1 MLQTETNTKNTK
13 NSLINQPLLNS
24 EFVTLINTLSKAILE
39 FYNVSK
45 NISLNKDVLIN
56 YGKKELKS
64 ENNSNIN
71 TNNGNNDRKENNIKL
86 IKNLTDIFNELE
98 FNNKSQRNNLLN
110 FFEDSKILFKKLK
123 EKRHELIL
131 KEKSYSLKKLSAST
145 RNSHKNIKGML
156 EQYQNKEG
164 FNKKFDNEN
173 FEDNAFRKYDSNST
187 KNKEINLNNRRKLN
201 SMEIENLK
209 FKTSASLKNE
219 NYLNDADNNLNLYTE
234 KETKTEYGK
243 VIRISSNEIIRLRN
257 MNKKLNEE
265 LRKYKTSYK
274 YEGINNQNNN
284 NFNNFEKI
292 NIYIKD
298 KDKLI
303 STLKNEM
310 NQSNQNFKALI
321 NKYKTE
327 MFKLKQENKQL
338 KFNVSYSVSNK
349 SELDKNVYSRL
360 GNLMKE
366 NRILKD
372 NLEELKMANL
382 HSEYNTKIYKNLS
395 LPPANESRENQYL
408 KNKIKIL
415 EKKFEEKLNE
425 NDKLNNTIMFLQK
438 KFDEEKSNLT
448 RKISNLSMNLLNKQ
462 NEKLDL
468 QNEKMNKNNA
478 LENLKYKR
486 SKDMKEKQIMK
497 TEENG
502 EQFNEYE
509 NISKYNNRIIE
520 LESNLEKIK
529 KLNLDQNNQ
538 ISILN
543 QQIYE
548 KEAALL
554 EQGNQMDQLNSNLT
568 SQKIENQ
575 QLLKVIESLRNNQP
589 NNELLNNLK
598 EKLQEQQNLNK
609 DLNEKLFK
617 INHDNKLL
625 KNEVAAKE
633 KQISQLNEIY
643 NEQELK
649 EKEIENLK
657 KEMESL
663 KFENE
668 KLNFR
673 KKEIRELLPSNIEST
688 LKKKNEEI
696 EGLNQ
701 LIKKMQEEREKGDNE
716 LTALKRE
723 NEKIKKQIVR
733 LSETIPEE
741 YNDLEKKYKDLEN
754 KYFSLKNKNTNSQ
767 TPRKN
772 KSEEKLEDKFTK
784 ELTEAK
790 KQIEQLKK
798 KNVELVTQLEDKEIN
813 KNFFDNRSE
822 DANKSNYEEEFDLR
836 KMAKGAKEKNRSQ
849 DINIDY
855 PGIQTYKEKVRE
867 LEFYYNSLENLVK
880 KLLLTIQCNPKNKT
894 YVAELCRIVGFDLE
908 TTNKILT
915 NKNKNFI
922 LGLFSKQ

>member
-673 KKEIRELLPSNIEST
+673 KKEIREMLPSNIEST

-723 NEKIKKQIVR
+723 NEKIKNQIVR

>member
-1 MLQTETNTKNTK
+1 MLQTETNEKNAK

-71 TNNGNNDRKENNIKL
+71 ANNGNNDRKENNIKL

-145 RNSHKNIKGML
+145 KNSHKNIQGML
-156 EQYQNKEG
+156 EPNQNKDS
-164 FNKKFDNEN
+164 FNRKFDNEN
-173 FEDNAFRKYDSNST
+173 LEDNAFRKYDSYSN
-187 KNKEINLNNRRKLN
+187 KNQEINLNNRRKKN

-209 FKTSASLKNE
+209 SKTSTSLKNE
-219 NYLNDADNNLNLYTE
+219 NYLNDEDNNLNSNRE
-234 KETKTEYGK
+234 NEAKTEYGK
-243 VIRISSNEIIRLRN
+243 IIRISSNEIIRLRN

-303 STLKNEM
+303 SNLKNEM

-415 EKKFEEKLNE
+415 EKKFEEKLSE

-448 RKISNLSMNLLNKQ
+448 RKIGNLSMNLLNKQ

-520 LESNLEKIK
+520 LESNLEKVK

-554 EQGNQMDQLNSNLT
+554 EQGNKMDQINSNLT

-589 NNELLNNLK
+589 NNESLNNLK

-617 INHDNKLL
+617 INNDNKLL

-673 KKEIRELLPSNIEST
+673 KKEIREMLPSNIEST

-723 NEKIKKQIVR
+723 NEKIKNQIVR

>member
-156 EQYQNKEG
+156 EQNQNKEG
-164 FNKKFDNEN
+164 FDEKFDNEN

-201 SMEIENLK
+201 SIEIENLK

-448 RKISNLSMNLLNKQ
+448 RKIGNLSMNLLNKQ

>member
-1 MLQTETNTKNTK
+1 MLQTETNEKNTK

-71 TNNGNNDRKENNIKL
+71 ANNGNNDRKENNIKL

-145 RNSHKNIKGML
+145 KNSHKNIQGML
-156 EQYQNKEG
+156 EQNQNKDS
-164 FNKKFDNEN
+164 FNRKFDNEN
-173 FEDNAFRKYDSNST
+173 LEDNAFRKYDSYST
-187 KNKEINLNNRRKLN
+187 KNQEINLNNRREKN

-209 FKTSASLKNE
+209 SKTSTSLKNE
-219 NYLNDADNNLNLYTE
+219 NYLNDEDNNLNSNRE
-234 KETKTEYGK
+234 NEAKTEYGK
-243 VIRISSNEIIRLRN
+243 IIRISSNEIIRLRN

-438 KFDEEKSNLT
+438 KFDDEKSNLT
-448 RKISNLSMNLLNKQ
+448 RKIGNLSMNLLNKQ

-520 LESNLEKIK
+520 LESNLEKVK

-554 EQGNQMDQLNSNLT
+554 EQGNKMDQINSNLT

-589 NNELLNNLK
+589 NNESLNNLK

-617 INHDNKLL
+617 INNDNKLL

-673 KKEIRELLPSNIEST
+673 KKEIREMLPSNIEST

-723 NEKIKKQIVR
+723 NEKIKNQIVR

-798 KNVELVTQLEDKEIN
+798 KNVELVTQLEDKEMN

>member
-156 EQYQNKEG
+156 EQNQNKEG
-164 FNKKFDNEN
+164 FDEKFDNEN

>member
-1 MLQTETNTKNTK
+1 MLQTETNEKNTK

-71 TNNGNNDRKENNIKL
+71 AINGNNDRKENNIKL

-145 RNSHKNIKGML
+145 KNSHKNIQGML
-156 EQYQNKEG
+156 EPNQNKDS
-164 FNKKFDNEN
+164 FNRKFDNEN
-173 FEDNAFRKYDSNST
+173 LEDNAFRKYDSYST
-187 KNKEINLNNRRKLN
+187 KNQEINLNNRRKKN

-209 FKTSASLKNE
+209 SKTSTSLKNE
-219 NYLNDADNNLNLYTE
+219 NYLNDEDNNLNSNRE
-234 KETKTEYGK
+234 NEAKTEYGK
-243 VIRISSNEIIRLRN
+243 IIRISSNEIIRLRN

-448 RKISNLSMNLLNKQ
+448 RKIGNLSMNLLNKQ

-520 LESNLEKIK
+520 LESNLEKVK

-554 EQGNQMDQLNSNLT
+554 EQGNKMDQINSNLT

-589 NNELLNNLK
+589 NNESLNNLK

-617 INHDNKLL
+617 INNDNKLL

-673 KKEIRELLPSNIEST
+673 KKEIREMLPSNIEST

-723 NEKIKKQIVR
+723 NEKIKNQIVR

-798 KNVELVTQLEDKEIN
+798 KNVELVTQLEDKEMN

>member
-1 MLQTETNTKNTK
+1 MLQTETNAKNTK

-145 RNSHKNIKGML
+145 RNSHKNIQGML
-156 EQYQNKEG
+156 EQNQNKDN
-164 FNKKFDNEN
+164 FNRKFDNEN
-173 FEDNAFRKYDSNST
+173 LEDDAFRKYDSYST
-187 KNKEINLNNRRKLN
+187 KNQEINLNNRRIIN

-209 FKTSASLKNE
+209 SKTSTSLKNE
-219 NYLNDADNNLNLYTE
+219 NYLNDEDNNLNSNRE
-234 KETKTEYGK
+234 NEAKTEYGK
-243 VIRISSNEIIRLRN
+243 IIRISSNEIIRLRN

-448 RKISNLSMNLLNKQ
+448 RKIGNLSMNLLNKQ

-520 LESNLEKIK
+520 LESNLEKVK

-554 EQGNQMDQLNSNLT
+554 EQGNKMDQINSNLT

-589 NNELLNNLK
+589 NNESLNNLK

-673 KKEIRELLPSNIEST
+673 KKEIREMLPSNIEST

-723 NEKIKKQIVR
+723 NEKIKNQIVR

>member
-201 SMEIENLK
+201 SLEIENLK
-209 FKTSASLKNE
+209 SKTSTSLKNE

>member
-156 EQYQNKEG
+156 EQNQNKEG
-164 FNKKFDNEN
+164 FDEKFDNEN

-657 KEMESL
+657 KEIESL

-673 KKEIRELLPSNIEST
+673 KKEIREMLPSNIEST

>member
-321 NKYKTE
+321 NRYKTE

-673 KKEIRELLPSNIEST
+673 KKEIREMLPSNIEST

>member
-156 EQYQNKEG
+156 EQNQNKEG
-164 FNKKFDNEN
+164 FDEKFDNEN
-173 FEDNAFRKYDSNST
+173 FEDNAFRKYYSNST

-209 FKTSASLKNE
+209 FKTSALLKNE

-303 STLKNEM
+303 SNLKNEM

-598 EKLQEQQNLNK
+598 EKLQEQLNLNK

-617 INHDNKLL
+617 INNDNKLL
-625 KNEVAAKE
+625 KNEIAAKE

-673 KKEIRELLPSNIEST
+673 KKEIREMLPSNIEST

>member
-156 EQYQNKEG
+156 EQNQNKEG
-164 FNKKFDNEN
+164 FDEKFDNEN

-303 STLKNEM
+303 SSLKNEM

-321 NKYKTE
+321 NRYKTE

>member
-156 EQYQNKEG
+156 EQNQNKEG
-164 FNKKFDNEN
+164 FDEKFDNEN

-321 NKYKTE
+321 NRYKTE

-673 KKEIRELLPSNIEST
+673 KKEIREMLPSNIEST

>member
-201 SMEIENLK
+201 SLEIENLK
-209 FKTSASLKNE
+209 SKTSTSLKNE

-303 STLKNEM
+303 SSLKNEM

>member
-156 EQYQNKEG
+156 EQNQNKEG
-164 FNKKFDNEN
+164 FDEKFDNEN

-201 SMEIENLK
+201 SLEIENLK
-209 FKTSASLKNE
+209 SKTSTSLKNE

-298 KDKLI
+298 KDKII

-310 NQSNQNFKALI
+310 NQSNQNYKALI
-321 NKYKTE
+321 NKYKAE
-327 MFKLKQENKQL
+327 MLKLKQENKQL
-338 KFNVSYSVSNK
+338 KLNISYSTNNK
-349 SELDKNVYSRL
+349 SELDKSIYSRL
-360 GNLMKE
+360 SNLMKE
-366 NRILKD
+366 NKILKD
-372 NLEELKMANL
+372 NLEELKMTNL
-382 HSEYNTKIYKNLS
+382 HSEYNSRIAKNIS
-395 LPPANESRENQYL
+395 LPLSNESNENQYL

-415 EKKFEEKLNE
+415 ENKFEQKLKE
-425 NDKLNNTIMFLQK
+425 NKELNNTIFFLQK
-438 KFDEEKSNLT
+438 KFEEEKSNFT
-448 RKISNLSMNLLNKQ
+448 KKISNLSMNLKNEQ
-462 NEKLDL
+462 NEKLNL
-468 QNEKMNKNNA
+468 ENKKLERNNT
-478 LENLKYKR
+478 LENLKYK
-486 SKDMKEKQIMK
+486 SNKDMKEKQNDNS
-497 TEENG
+497 EENV
-502 EQFNEYE
+502 EQIKDEYE
-509 NISKYNNRIIE
+509 KISIYNNKILE

-529 KLNLDQNNQ
+529 KLNLEQKNQIEILNNQLYEKESALIEQNNQ
-538 ISILN
+538 MN
-543 QQIYE
+543 QT
-548 KEAALL
+548 
-554 EQGNQMDQLNSNLT
+554 NSNLT
-568 SQKIENQ
+568 SQKLKNQ
-575 QLLKVIESLRNNQP
+575 QLLKVIESLKNNQT
-589 NNELLNNLK
+589 NNETLNSLK
-598 EKLQEQQNLNK
+598 ERLEEQQNLNK
-609 DLNEKLFK
+609 DLNEKLSK
-617 INHDNKLL
+617 INNDNKLL
-625 KNEVAAKE
+625 KNKLLSNE
-633 KQISQLNEIY
+633 KQISHLNEIY
-643 NEQELK
+643 NSEKLK
-649 EKEIENLK
+649 EKELEKLK
-657 KEMESL
+657 NEVQSL

-668 KLNFR
+668 TLSFR
-673 KKEIRELLPSNIEST
+673 NKEIKEMLPNNYEET
-688 LKKKNEEI
+688 LKKKSEEI

-716 LTALKRE
+716 LTSLKRE
-723 NEKIKKQIVR
+723 NEKIKNQIVR
-733 LSETIPEE
+733 LSKSLPEE
-741 YNDLEKKYKDLEN
+741 YTDLEKKYKDLEN
-754 KYFSLKNKNTNSQ
+754 KYFSLKNKNANNQ
-767 TPRKN
+767 TPKKN
-772 KSEEKLEDKFTK
+772 KTEEKQEDKFTK

-790 KQIEQLKK
+790 KEIEQLKK

-813 KNFFDNRSE
+813 KNYFDNRSE

-922 LGLFSKQ
+922 LGLFSK

>member
-1 MLQTETNTKNTK
+1 MLQTETNEKNTK

-71 TNNGNNDRKENNIKL
+71 AINGNNDRKENNIKL

-145 RNSHKNIKGML
+145 KNSHKNIQGML
-156 EQYQNKEG
+156 EPNQNKDS
-164 FNKKFDNEN
+164 FNRKFDNEN
-173 FEDNAFRKYDSNST
+173 LEDNAFRKYDSYSN
-187 KNKEINLNNRRKLN
+187 KNQEINLNNRRKKN

-209 FKTSASLKNE
+209 SKTSTSLKNE
-219 NYLNDADNNLNLYTE
+219 NYLNDEDNNLNSNRE
-234 KETKTEYGK
+234 NEAKTEYGK
-243 VIRISSNEIIRLRN
+243 IIRISSNEIIRLRN

-303 STLKNEM
+303 SNLKNEM

-415 EKKFEEKLNE
+415 EKKFEEKLSE

-448 RKISNLSMNLLNKQ
+448 RKIGNLSMNLLNKQ

-520 LESNLEKIK
+520 LESNLEKVK

-554 EQGNQMDQLNSNLT
+554 EQGNKMDQINSNLT

-589 NNELLNNLK
+589 NNESLNNLK

-673 KKEIRELLPSNIEST
+673 KKEIREMLPSNIEST

-723 NEKIKKQIVR
+723 NEKIKNQIVR

-798 KNVELVTQLEDKEIN
+798 KNVELVTQLEDKEMN

>member
-201 SMEIENLK
+201 SLEIENLK
-209 FKTSASLKNE
+209 SKTSTSLKNE

-716 LTALKRE
+716 LSALKRE

>member
-1 MLQTETNTKNTK
+1 MLQTETNEKNTK

-71 TNNGNNDRKENNIKL
+71 ANNGNNDRKENNIKL

-145 RNSHKNIKGML
+145 KNSHKNIQGML
-156 EQYQNKEG
+156 EQNQNKDS
-164 FNKKFDNEN
+164 FNRKFDNEN
-173 FEDNAFRKYDSNST
+173 LEDNAFRKYDSYST
-187 KNKEINLNNRRKLN
+187 KNQEINLNNRREKN

-209 FKTSASLKNE
+209 SKTSTSLKNE
-219 NYLNDADNNLNLYTE
+219 NYLNDEDNNLNSNRE
-234 KETKTEYGK
+234 NEAKTEYGK
-243 VIRISSNEIIRLRN
+243 IIRISSNEIIRLRN

-438 KFDEEKSNLT
+438 KFDDEKSNLT
-448 RKISNLSMNLLNKQ
+448 RKIGNLSMNLLNKQ

-520 LESNLEKIK
+520 LESNLEKVK

-554 EQGNQMDQLNSNLT
+554 EQGNKMDQINSNLT

-589 NNELLNNLK
+589 NNESLNNLK

-617 INHDNKLL
+617 INNDNKLL

-673 KKEIRELLPSNIEST
+673 KKEIREMLPSNIEST

-723 NEKIKKQIVR
+723 NEKIKNQIVR

>member
-1 MLQTETNTKNTK
+1 MLQTETNAKNTK

-145 RNSHKNIKGML
+145 KNSHKNIQGML
-156 EQYQNKEG
+156 EQNQNKDN
-164 FNKKFDNEN
+164 FNRKFDNEN
-173 FEDNAFRKYDSNST
+173 LEDDAFRKYDSYST
-187 KNKEINLNNRRKLN
+187 KNQEINLNNRRIIN

-209 FKTSASLKNE
+209 SKTSTSLKNE
-219 NYLNDADNNLNLYTE
+219 NYLNDEDNNLNSNRE
-234 KETKTEYGK
+234 NEAKTEYGK
-243 VIRISSNEIIRLRN
+243 IIRISSNEIIRLRN

-408 KNKIKIL
+408 KNKINIL

-448 RKISNLSMNLLNKQ
+448 RKIGNLSMNLLNKQ

-520 LESNLEKIK
+520 LESNLEKVK

-554 EQGNQMDQLNSNLT
+554 EQGNKMDQINSNLT

-589 NNELLNNLK
+589 NNESLNNLK

-673 KKEIRELLPSNIEST
+673 KKEIREMLPSNIEST

-723 NEKIKKQIVR
+723 NEKIKNQIVR

>member
-156 EQYQNKEG
+156 EQNQNKEG
-164 FNKKFDNEN
+164 FDEKFDNEN

-303 STLKNEM
+303 SSLKNEM

-321 NKYKTE
+321 NRYKTE

-867 LEFYYNSLENLVK
+867 LEFYYNSLENLGK

>member
-156 EQYQNKEG
+156 EQNQNKEG
-164 FNKKFDNEN
+164 FDEKFDNEN

-303 STLKNEM
+303 SSLKNEM

-321 NKYKTE
+321 NRYKTE

-468 QNEKMNKNNA
+468 QYE
-478 LENLKYKR
+478 R
-486 SKDMKEKQIMK
+486 K
-497 TEENG
+497 T
-502 EQFNEYE
+502 
-509 NISKYNNRIIE
+509 
-520 LESNLEKIK
+520 
-529 KLNLDQNNQ
+529 
-538 ISILN
+538 
-543 QQIYE
+543 
-548 KEAALL
+548 
-554 EQGNQMDQLNSNLT
+554 
-568 SQKIENQ
+568 
-575 QLLKVIESLRNNQP
+575 
-589 NNELLNNLK
+589 NNEN
-598 EKLQEQQNLNK
+598 
-609 DLNEKLFK
+609 
-617 INHDNKLL
+617 
-625 KNEVAAKE
+625 
-633 KQISQLNEIY
+633 
-643 NEQELK
+643 
-649 EKEIENLK
+649 
-657 KEMESL
+657 
-663 KFENE
+663 
-668 KLNFR
+668 
-673 KKEIRELLPSNIEST
+673 
-688 LKKKNEEI
+688 
-696 EGLNQ
+696 
-701 LIKKMQEEREKGDNE
+701 
-716 LTALKRE
+716 
-723 NEKIKKQIVR
+723 
-733 LSETIPEE
+733 
-741 YNDLEKKYKDLEN
+741 
-754 KYFSLKNKNTNSQ
+754 
-767 TPRKN
+767 
-772 KSEEKLEDKFTK
+772 
-784 ELTEAK
+784 
-790 KQIEQLKK
+790 
-798 KNVELVTQLEDKEIN
+798 
-813 KNFFDNRSE
+813 
-822 DANKSNYEEEFDLR
+822 
-836 KMAKGAKEKNRSQ
+836 
-849 DINIDY
+849 
-855 PGIQTYKEKVRE
+855 
-867 LEFYYNSLENLVK
+867 
-880 KLLLTIQCNPKNKT
+880 
-894 YVAELCRIVGFDLE
+894 
-908 TTNKILT
+908 
-915 NKNKNFI
+915 
-922 LGLFSKQ
+922 

>member
-156 EQYQNKEG
+156 EQNQNKEG
-164 FNKKFDNEN
+164 FDEKFDNEN

-673 KKEIRELLPSNIEST
+673 KKEIREMLPSNIEST

>member
-1 MLQTETNTKNTK
+1 MLQTETNEKNTK

-45 NISLNKDVLIN
+45 NISLNKEVLIN

-71 TNNGNNDRKENNIKL
+71 ANNGNNDRKENNIKL

-98 FNNKSQRNNLLN
+98 FNNKYQRNNLLN

-145 RNSHKNIKGML
+145 KNSHKNIQGML
-156 EQYQNKEG
+156 EQNQNNDS
-164 FNKKFDNEN
+164 FNRKFDNEN
-173 FEDNAFRKYDSNST
+173 LEDNAFRKYDSYST
-187 KNKEINLNNRRKLN
+187 KNQEINLNNRRKKN

-209 FKTSASLKNE
+209 SKTSTSLKNE
-219 NYLNDADNNLNLYTE
+219 NYLNDEDNNLNSNRE
-234 KETKTEYGK
+234 NEAKTEYGK
-243 VIRISSNEIIRLRN
+243 IIRISSNEIIRLRN

-265 LRKYKTSYK
+265 LRKYKTNYK

-303 STLKNEM
+303 SNLKNEM

-448 RKISNLSMNLLNKQ
+448 RKIGNLSMNLLNKQ

-486 SKDMKEKQIMK
+486 SKDMKGKQIMK

-520 LESNLEKIK
+520 LESNLEKVK

-554 EQGNQMDQLNSNLT
+554 EQGNKMDQINSNLT

-589 NNELLNNLK
+589 NNESLNNLK

-673 KKEIRELLPSNIEST
+673 KKEIREMLPSNIEST

-723 NEKIKKQIVR
+723 NEKIKNQIVR

>member
-1 MLQTETNTKNTK
+1 MLQTETNEKNTK

-71 TNNGNNDRKENNIKL
+71 AINGNNDRKENNIKL

-145 RNSHKNIKGML
+145 KNSHKNIQGML
-156 EQYQNKEG
+156 EPNQNKDS
-164 FNKKFDNEN
+164 FNRKFDNEN
-173 FEDNAFRKYDSNST
+173 LEDNAFRKYDSYST
-187 KNKEINLNNRRKLN
+187 KNQEINLNNRRKKN

-209 FKTSASLKNE
+209 SKTSTSLKNE
-219 NYLNDADNNLNLYTE
+219 NYLNDEDNNLNSNRE
-234 KETKTEYGK
+234 NEAKTEYGK
-243 VIRISSNEIIRLRN
+243 IIRISSNEIIRLRN

-303 STLKNEM
+303 SNLKNEM

-448 RKISNLSMNLLNKQ
+448 RKIGNLSMNLLNKQ

-486 SKDMKEKQIMK
+486 IKDMKEKQIMK

-520 LESNLEKIK
+520 LESNLEKVK

-554 EQGNQMDQLNSNLT
+554 EQGNKMDQINSNLT

-589 NNELLNNLK
+589 NNESLNNLK

-673 KKEIRELLPSNIEST
+673 KKEIREMLPSNIEST

-798 KNVELVTQLEDKEIN
+798 KNVELVTQLEDKEMN

>member
-1 MLQTETNTKNTK
+1 MQTETNTIKKK
-13 NSLINQPLLNS
+13 NSFNNQPLLNS
-24 EFVTLINTLSKAILE
+24 EFIGYINTLSKAILD

-45 NISLNKDVLIN
+45 NINLNKDVLIN
-56 YGKKELKS
+56 FGKKELNS
-64 ENNSNIN
+64 ENISN
-71 TNNGNNDRKENNIKL
+71 TNNENNNTKDNNIRL

-156 EQYQNKEG
+156 EQNQNKEG
-164 FNKKFDNEN
+164 FDEKFDNEN

-303 STLKNEM
+303 SSLKNEM

-321 NKYKTE
+321 YKYKTE

-589 NNELLNNLK
+589 NNESLNNLK

-701 LIKKMQEEREKGDNE
+701 LIKKMQEEREKGDNK

>member
-156 EQYQNKEG
+156 EQNQNKEG
-164 FNKKFDNEN
+164 FDEKFDNEN

-668 KLNFR
+668 KLNFK

-915 NKNKNFI
+915 KKNKNFI

>member
-156 EQYQNKEG
+156 EQNQNKEG
-164 FNKKFDNEN
+164 FDEKFDNEN

-589 NNELLNNLK
+589 NNESLNNLK

-798 KNVELVTQLEDKEIN
+798 KNVELVTQLEDKEMN

>member
-1 MLQTETNTKNTK
+1 MLQTETNEKNTK

-64 ENNSNIN
+64 DNNSNIN

-156 EQYQNKEG
+156 EQNQNKEG
-164 FNKKFDNEN
+164 FDEKFDNEN

-303 STLKNEM
+303 SNLKNEM

-520 LESNLEKIK
+520 LESNLEKVK

-673 KKEIRELLPSNIEST
+673 KKEIREMLPNNIEST
-688 LKKKNEEI
+688 LKK
-696 EGLNQ
+696 